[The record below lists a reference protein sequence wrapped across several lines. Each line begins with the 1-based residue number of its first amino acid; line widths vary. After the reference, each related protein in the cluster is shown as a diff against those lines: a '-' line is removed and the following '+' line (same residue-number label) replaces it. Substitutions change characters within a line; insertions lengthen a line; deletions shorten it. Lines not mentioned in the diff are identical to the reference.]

1 MSDHPNIES
10 LPLARTAGLLFSV
23 VALLHVG
30 LHAESETRKEKPV
43 VLDTVVVDAAKT
55 HTLFMGADI
64 SVNLDKDLYPVRDVA
79 GTSWVIDINGKDRV
93 VSAKK
98 GPLNL
103 KITPNLKLTEVS
115 ATIVGFRKMAAY
127 SYDNDPSVLI
137 TRGLTKAAQTTAIF
151 QGIAND
157 AQARADTASN
167 TALGGAALMAN
178 SDSQFGANALL
189 TSAQNLP
196 AVAHPGTPVQGSR
209 LPPVSGATATTTT
222 STFGNNI
229 IPGHDP
235 SGNLSNPY
243 AFLHDASRVLN
254 DEMSQVGAANA
265 QVQTENGLEPA
276 GRLVTRGLDALDV
289 EFSISAVRPL
299 LNPYIVTLAR
309 IRTPGSKP
317 GFVQNHIYARALDPI
332 DSHLSVVHFTEE
344 GFPPMYELLDF
355 QVHIYDRGVEIATNL
370 ASNRVELTREE
381 AFEYVKMEYV
391 SAHKG
396 ETLQAVPV
404 MGKLPAELPNRIAA
418 GKYTETFFVPVS
430 KDGLGHEAFSDRVCS
445 RKIEDPFL
453 YEVIS
458 GLRFKPALANGR
470 PVEGVAA
477 VNLTK
482 LQF

>member
-1 MSDHPNIES
+1 MHPNDRVACRTRFFAS
-10 LPLARTAGLLFSV
+10 RLLLPLLLLFPAV
-23 VALLHVG
+23 LR
-30 LHAESETRKEKPV
+30 AESDTHKQKPV
-43 VLDTVVVDAAKT
+43 VLDSVVVDVTKT

-103 KITPNLKLTEVS
+103 KITPTLKLTEVS
-115 ATIVGFRKMAAY
+115 ATIMGFRKVATY
-127 SYDNDPSVLI
+127 SYENDPSVLI
-137 TRGLTKAAQTTAIF
+137 TRALSAAAATDSMFTFA
-151 QGIAND
+151 AHD

-167 TALGGAALMAN
+167 NALGGAAILSS
-178 SDSQFGANALL
+178 SDSQFGA
-189 TSAQNLP
+189 SAMMNTAQT
-196 AVAHPGTPVQGSR
+196 VYSR
-209 LPPVSGATATTTT
+209 THSGADSPTTTT
-222 STFGNNI
+222 STSGHQI
-229 IPGHDP
+229 IPGQNP
-235 SGNLSNPY
+235 LGNFYDSSAFMRDNARLSSIQE
-243 AFLHDASRVLN
+243 AS
-254 DEMSQVGAANA
+254 AAA
-265 QVQTENGLEPA
+265 AAVQQQTANGDEPA

-289 EFSISAVRPL
+289 EFSVSAVKTL
-299 LNPYIVTLAR
+299 QNPYIVTMAR

-332 DSHLSVVHFTEE
+332 DTHISTVHFTEE
-344 GFPPMYELLDF
+344 GFPPEYELVDF

-370 ASNRVELTREE
+370 AANRVELTREE

-404 MGKLPAELPNRIAA
+404 MGKLPAELPTRIAA
-418 GKYTETFFVPVS
+418 GKYTETFFVLVS
-430 KDGLGHEAFSDRVCS
+430 KDGVGHDAYLDRMCT
-445 RKIEDPFL
+445 KKTDDPFL
-453 YEVIS
+453 DAVVR
-458 GLRFKPALANGR
+458 GLRFKPALSGGI